1 MESRLSKLLL
11 RVIDSYDGR
20 NGTGPTVRELSAD
33 LGITPDFGHSQLVD
47 LLRQEVSAGHVAHY
61 AGRFS
66 LTAPGRRL
74 IEGDGLPEPA
84 EQSQPDREDTMGK
97 ASLGLV

>member
-20 NGTGPTVRELSAD
+20 NGMGPTVRELSAD
-33 LGITPDFGHSQLVD
+33 LGITPNFGHSQLVD
-47 LLRQEVSAGHVAHY
+47 LLRQEVSTGHVAHY

-66 LTAPGRRL
+66 LTAAGRRV

-84 EQSQPDREDTMGK
+84 DQPQADPEDTPGE
-97 ASLGLV
+97 ASLGLI